1 MTTHPTEVLPPVWN
15 PWCRGRSQSRRL
27 RAVWLSAALMAGSLV
42 WLSTVPSAVF
52 ADAAPPAPPPGSNL
66 GPGESVTNVRMMTET
81 VIVAMRAMTS
91 TDLPG
96 DRYDSRPVFADVSAH
111 FLMRN
116 LGDAEDRMAVRFPLE
131 DPGGKGDGY
140 GEYPL
145 ITDFQVAVDG
155 QKVPSRRIT
164 TPNPSDYPSGPD
176 PIDWAEFD
184 VRFLPAVDVR
194 IDVAYSQQAYR
205 GSDDACFSYVL
216 QTGAGWRDSIG
227 SADIIFR
234 LPYRADPMVMAR
246 RAVYPSWTINV
257 GDVIRDGTAMGYDMQ
272 FHFDDLEPTPQDD
285 LWLCAADPFHWQWVA
300 SAKERLALTP
310 GQPSALHEVAL
321 SLKAMGTGMYHPKA
335 RSVLLVDDLDVEVR
349 QAFEAALAADPDDPS
364 LHAAYADYQ
373 WDGIFWR
380 AIGHQDLMA
389 ADSRLASM
397 VEHLQM
403 ALRLDPR
410 QPDALRMLRDDPST
424 RSVEGEDLRG
434 LLDSLPDPGLLVPY
448 LTTEAPTPRPAWVSH
463 ADRTATAGL
472 GLSGAPQPS
481 ATPAAR
487 RAVIER
493 PTPAL
498 LATVPTN
505 DDESVPAQ
513 VAGSIAPAGEPPRP
527 PLSRMEQVLLAAIAV
542 GAALWLGW
550 RRYRLRSIR

>member
-1 MTTHPTEVLPPVWN
+1 MAWPLVLLAAAPSPV
-15 PWCRGRSQSRRL
+15 L
-27 RAVWLSAALMAGSLV
+27 
-42 WLSTVPSAVF
+42 

-66 GPGESVTNVRMMTET
+66 GPGESVTAVRMVTET
-81 VIVAMRAMTS
+81 VIVAMRAMTA
-91 TDLPG
+91 TDLSG
-96 DRYDSRPVFADVSAH
+96 DRYDDRPEFADVSAH

-116 LGDAEDRMAVRFPLE
+116 LGDDEERMAVRFPLE

-140 GEYPL
+140 GSYPL

-164 TPNPSDYPSGPD
+164 TPNPSDYPRGPD
-176 PIDWAEFD
+176 PIDWEEFD

-246 RAVYPSWTINV
+246 RAIYPSWTINV
-257 GDVIRDGTAMGYDMQ
+257 GEVIRDGMAMGNDMQ

-300 SAKERLALTP
+300 SAKERLALAP

-335 RSVLLVDDLDVEVR
+335 RSVLLVDDLDGEVR
-349 QAFEAALAADPDDPS
+349 RAFESALAADPDDPS
-364 LHAAYADYQ
+364 LHAAYADYL

-380 AIGHQDLMA
+380 AIGDQGLMA

-397 VEHLQM
+397 VEHLQT

-410 QPDALRMLRDDPST
+410 QTDALKILRDDPST
-424 RSVEGEDLRG
+424 RSVEGEDLRT
-434 LLDSLPDPGLLVPY
+434 LLDRLPDTGLLVPY

-463 ADRTATAGL
+463 ADRTATARSEVGDAL
-472 GLSGAPQPS
+472 QPS
-481 ATPAAR
+481 GTPTAL
-487 RAVIER
+487 RAVIEHLKPVLSATE
-493 PTPAL
+493 PTYHEDISL
-498 LATVPTN
+498 
-505 DDESVPAQ
+505 PAQ
-513 VAGSIAPAGEPPRP
+513 VAGSIAPAGDPPRP
-527 PLSRMEQVLLAAIAV
+527 PLSRIEQALFAIIAAGAVLWMA
-542 GAALWLGW
+542 W
-550 RRYRLRSIR
+550 RRYRLRSIRR